1 MTREA
6 HTFMFA
12 DISGYSLLTER
23 EGDEAAAEMAL
34 RLVDKAM
41 DLAAGYRAEVV
52 KCLGDA
58 VMVRSSDA
66 AQTIRLGLDLLAECA
81 EDPSLPP
88 LHIGLHTGPA
98 FERAGDWWGATVNIA
113 ARVAA
118 AAETG
123 QLLITRA
130 TWLAAGEMRSARLAS
145 AGRLRLKN
153 IDSPIAVYVAC
164 RSDERPRF
172 EHLHRG
178 EGATGRI
185 PVDRWAL
192 SAARP
197 GERRRRRRRAPRGCP
212 G

>member
-23 EGDEAAAEMAL
+23 EGDEAAAEMAP
-34 RLVDKAM
+34 RLVIKAM
-41 DLAAGYRAEVV
+41 DLASGYRAEVV
-52 KCLGDA
+52 KCVGDA

-66 AQTIRLGLDLLAECA
+66 AETIRLGLDLLDACA

-98 FERAGDWWGATVNIA
+98 VERAGDWWGATVNIA

-118 AAETG
+118 AADTG

-130 TWLAAGEMRSARLAS
+130 TWLAAGEMRFE
-145 AGRLRLKN
+145 N
-153 IDSPIAVYVAC
+153 IDSRIAVHGAS

-172 EHLHRG
+172 ERLHLG
-178 EGATGRI
+178 APATGRM
-185 PVDRWAL
+185 PGDRWVR